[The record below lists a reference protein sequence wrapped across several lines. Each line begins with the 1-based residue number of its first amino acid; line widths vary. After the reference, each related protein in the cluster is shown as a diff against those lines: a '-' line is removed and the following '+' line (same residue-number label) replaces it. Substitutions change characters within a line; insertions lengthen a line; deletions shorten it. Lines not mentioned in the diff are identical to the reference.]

1 MTTIRLD
8 KNKAIDLLNTAMEEA
23 RTNSRYQGIIE
34 FGEALIEKLN
44 TAAPYKERL
53 AAWHTAVAAGLAD
66 ESISIT
72 SNGNLSK
79 DAPAKPKLEATEI
92 IKDLSRSGHRR
103 AHDAYAFEGATT
115 VAQVQKIID
124 SHKAAVEDSLSGYK
138 AQIAMFELSADD
150 VIEVDQGNFFALTS
164 GRNQRGFY

>member
-1 MTTIRLD
+1 MTTIRLNKD
-8 KNKAIDLLNTAMEEA
+8 KAIELLNTAMEEA
-23 RTNSRYQGIIE
+23 RANSRYQGVIE
-34 FGEALIEKLN
+34 FGEALVEKLS

-53 AAWHTAVAAGLAD
+53 AEWHTSVAAGLAD
-66 ESISIT
+66 GTISIT

-79 DAPAKPKLEATEI
+79 DAPTKPKLEATEI
-92 IKDLSRSGHRR
+92 LKDLAKDGRRRS
-103 AHDAYAFEGATT
+103 HDAYAFESATT